1 MKDKAILN
9 LNHYEL
15 YVFDCDGVLLDSNQL
30 KSKAFR
36 LTLENYPK
44 NFVEHFIAYHELNGG
59 ISRHIKFEY
68 FLRNILKKQNF
79 QEEHSSLLR
88 KFSLVSMEILSRE
101 ARLIPGVK
109 DFLKKLNTERKYV
122 IVCSGTDETDLK
134 KILAIK
140 NIDQYFSHI
149 YGSPKTKKEILL
161 KALTEYKNHKI
172 QGIFFGD
179 ASSDYEAAKKFQLD
193 FIFVSYNSDWKNI
206 SKMPYYK
213 NLQRIHSFQYLE
225 PLVS

>member
-1 MKDKAILN
+1 MKDKEILN

-68 FLRNILKKQNF
+68 FLSNMLKKQNF
-79 QEEHSSLLR
+79 QEEHSALLR
-88 KFSLVSMEILSRE
+88 KFSLVSMEILSKE
-101 ARLIPGVK
+101 AKLIPGIK
-109 DFLKKLNTERKYV
+109 DFLKKLNTEKKYV
-122 IVCSGTDETDLK
+122 IVCSGTDEIDLK
-134 KILAIK
+134 KILALK

-161 KALTEYKNHKI
+161 KALTEYKNQKI
-172 QGIFFGD
+172 KGIFFGD
-179 ASSDYEAAKKFQLD
+179 ASSDYEAAKKFELD
-193 FIFVSYNSDWKNI
+193 FMFVSYNSDWKNI
-206 SKMPYYK
+206 SEMPYYN
-213 NLQRIHSFQYLE
+213 NLKRIHSFQNLK
-225 PLVS
+225 PLVL

>member
-1 MKDKAILN
+1 M
-9 LNHYEL
+9 
-15 YVFDCDGVLLDSNQL
+15 L
-30 KSKAFR
+30 KSR
-36 LTLENYPK
+36 R
-44 NFVEHFIAYHELNGG
+44 FVSSFITYHELNGG
-59 ISRHIKFEY
+59 ISRYIKFEY

-88 KFSLVSMEILSRE
+88 KFSLISMEILSRE
-101 ARLIPGVK
+101 AKLIPGVK
-109 DFLKKLNTERKYV
+109 DFLKKLNKEKKYV
-122 IVCSGTDETDLK
+122 IACSGTDEIDLK

-213 NLQRIHSFQYLE
+213 NLQRIHSFQCLK
-225 PLVS
+225 PLVL